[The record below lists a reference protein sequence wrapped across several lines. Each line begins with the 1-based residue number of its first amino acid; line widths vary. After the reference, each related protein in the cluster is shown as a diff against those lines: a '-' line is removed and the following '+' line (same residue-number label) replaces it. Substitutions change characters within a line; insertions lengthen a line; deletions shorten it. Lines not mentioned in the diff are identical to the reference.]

1 MSCNH
6 ENFAAEVDVNRLLQD
21 EESAEPNR
29 WQADVRIKCADCGL
43 PMRFIG
49 LPAGMDLNGAAVSV
63 DGEEGRFAIAPRG
76 HVLSEIEGGAVGFTV
91 RKSGH
96 RGVLRR
102 DDDGH
107 WYAVPLADV
116 GAFDALMEKID
127 GVEYMDLPDA
137 FDEFNNRFG
146 ACRIDSYSDVEIILP

>member
-6 ENFAAEVDVNRLLQD
+6 ENFAAEVDVNRLLPSED
-21 EESAEPNR
+21 AGEPHR

-49 LPAGMDLNGAAVSV
+49 LPAGLDLNGAAVSV

-76 HVLSEIEGGAVGFTV
+76 HVLSEIEGGAV
-91 RKSGH
+91 SGH

-116 GAFDALMEKID
+116 EAFDALMEKIE
-127 GVEYMDLPDA
+127 GVEYMTNPDA

-146 ACRIDSYSDVEIILP
+146 ACRIDSYTDVTVLLP